1 MFSTV
6 DPRQLAS
13 ISGGRKSAS
22 DLVLDKLTD
31 RFPVGLGFVSYIGD
45 PNVSATKK
53 RGRDRE
59 RRRQPPLERRHAS
72 LVQRGREHHDWRG
85 HGIAHQVAA
94 GVVRVVTLH
103 CESSTN
109 AMRSPI
115 AG

>member
-53 RGRDRE
+53 RG
-59 RRRQPPLERRHAS
+59 
-72 LVQRGREHHDWRG
+72 VEH
-85 HGIAHQVAA
+85 
-94 GVVRVVTLH
+94 VTGNVDVNRLWNGDTH
-103 CESSTN
+103 HSFSADANTKTGAVTGLRTKLLPE
-109 AMRSPI
+109 
-115 AG
+115 